1 MPAEQKSELAF
12 LPLQAD
18 RSERPGVPGLTVVII
33 VIFVITIMIVMQ
45 VQSWE
50 GAAEEEEE
58 CSIEGM
64 PCIKVINILLL
75 FSADDGKSLI
85 NIIHYSPLT
94 MKRPSTNRSP
104 T

>member
-64 PCIKVINILLL
+64 PCIKVINTN
-75 FSADDGKSLI
+75 FSL
-85 NIIHYSPLT
+85 LT
-94 MKRPSTNRSP
+94 MIRLLIDYYHYF
-104 T
+104 

>member
-1 MPAEQKSELAF
+1 M
-12 LPLQAD
+12 
-18 RSERPGVPGLTVVII
+18 VII

-64 PCIKVINILLL
+64 PCIKVINTN
-75 FSADDGKSLI
+75 FSI
-85 NIIHYSPLT
+85 LT
-94 MKRPSTNRSP
+94 MKRLVTV
-104 T
+104 

>member
-1 MPAEQKSELAF
+1 M
-12 LPLQAD
+12 
-18 RSERPGVPGLTVVII
+18 VII

-64 PCIKVINILLL
+64 PCIKVINYSLLMMESL
-75 FSADDGKSLI
+75 FE
-85 NIIHYSPLT
+85 
-94 MKRPSTNRSP
+94 
-104 T
+104 

>member
-1 MPAEQKSELAF
+1 MSARCVVITNVITINIF
-12 LPLQAD
+12 LI
-18 RSERPGVPGLTVVII
+18 VVII

-64 PCIKVINILLL
+64 PCIKVINTI
-75 FSADDGKSLI
+75 FSL
-85 NIIHYSPLT
+85 LT
-94 MKRPSTNRSP
+94 MIRLLIDYYHYF
-104 T
+104 